1 MGKVTVSMIVSIDG
15 YVASKDRGLDWM
27 FPHVGP
33 DLQARI
39 LADLERTDTILIGRA
54 TYEGMSAIWPDQ
66 HHPLADLMN
75 ALPKL
80 VFSTTLDKV
89 EWNNSRLADDDPMA
103 EIRKLRS
110 KSDNELKVL
119 GGANLTQTLTR
130 LGVIDEYQLV
140 VVPAVL
146 GAGVPLFADPATL
159 ALKSSATFDGN
170 TLLNVY
176 LPA

>member
-1 MGKVTVSMIVSIDG
+1 MIVSIDG
-15 YVASKDRGLDWM
+15 YVAAKDRGVDWM

-39 LADLERTDTILIGRA
+39 LTDLEQTDTILIGRA

-75 ALPKL
+75 ELPKL

-89 EWNNSRLADDDPMA
+89 GWNNSRLAGDDPVA
-103 EIRKLRS
+103 EIRSLRS
-110 KSDNELKVL
+110 ESDKELRVL
-119 GGANLTQTLTR
+119 GGANLTQTLGR

-146 GAGVPLFADPATL
+146 GDGVPLFADATTL
-159 ALKSSATFDGN
+159 ALQASERFDRN

-176 LPA
+176 RPA